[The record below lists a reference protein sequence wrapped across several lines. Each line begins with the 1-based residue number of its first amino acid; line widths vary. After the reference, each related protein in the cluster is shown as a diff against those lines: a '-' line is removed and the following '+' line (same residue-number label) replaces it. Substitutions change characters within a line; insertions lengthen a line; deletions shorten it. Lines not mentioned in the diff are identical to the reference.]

1 MKHVL
6 MALLAVVLLGTT
18 FGCQDKRNDDTGR
31 GEKQDRIDTTTGRMP
46 TK

>member
-6 MALLAVVLLGTT
+6 MALLAVVLLASV

-31 GEKQDRIDTTTGRMP
+31 GEKQERIDTTRGRMP
-46 TK
+46 T